1 MPRPR
6 RFRRGRPL
14 PQVWVQDLLQ
24 AARKEG
30 QEAVNFV
37 KVRQT
42 HFPVDAISQIDEIGG
57 RVRVSLATG
66 VKIDLDPVEG
76 ERVLRQVSG
85 NVASP
90 TSVPQQDNSQVVALM
105 SRVSALEAK
114 LASMRNDHDK
124 ARMKH
129 HA

>member
-1 MPRPR
+1 MQG
-6 RFRRGRPL
+6 F
-14 PQVWVQDLLQ
+14 LQ
-24 AARKEG
+24 GSRQKG
-30 QEAVNFV
+30 QEAVNFL

-42 HFPVDAISQIDEIGG
+42 HFPVDSIAQIDEIGG

-85 NVASP
+85 NVPAP
-90 TSVPQQDNSQVVALM
+90 ASVPQQDTAQVVALM

-114 LASMRNDHDK
+114 VASMRNDNDK